1 VVSGSAEGRS
11 KQVSHACSDVLR
23 SRDARPETFFWAEA
37 APKLGCMPMTHTR
50 ARREMPCSK
59 QRLGWAWRDVSERS
73 RFGCRVLQAPSLY
86 ILPLAL
92 TPLASAFARRDAS
105 SWVSSCVREAAHTN
119 FYPPTPPPGA
129 LEGVLVVLGGHTNH
143 NRPRASLTKHSKD
156 QCAYTW
162 HVLVATQS
170 VGRGKEQGSLKPVQR
185 KHKRNSASLGPFA
198 SRRAKSGKEMRPECA
213 GIDKGQRAWG
223 PVLQGI
229 FYKAI

>member
-1 VVSGSAEGRS
+1 MLAAMFCARGTRGQKLCFGPRLPRNWGACPCVELVVRCPVASKGLAGR
-11 KQVSHACSDVLR
+11 
-23 SRDARPETFFWAEA
+23 
-37 APKLGCMPMTHTR
+37 GGTR
-50 ARREMPCSK
+50 
-59 QRLGWAWRDVSERS
+59 ERS
-73 RFGCRVLQAPSLY
+73 RFGCRVEQGPSIYL
-86 ILPLAL
+86 LPLAL
-92 TPLASAFARRDAS
+92 SPLASAFARRDAS